1 MRGNL
6 KVAVLGAAAAV
17 VLAGG
22 STVAMAAASGALTGN
37 QLTPAYRYPAG
48 HGPVCTAPA
57 LPGAVVDV
65 TLVDMGGHMGFGPG
79 GMMGN
84 GSGQMMSGGWGVA
97 GMMTVRVSPTSA
109 AAGTVSVRVT
119 NVGAARHELIV
130 LPLATD
136 ARPGE
141 RAVGTDGT
149 VAEAGSLGE
158 ASNNCGAD
166 DGNGILPG
174 GEGWTTLQLATGRYE
189 LICNLPGHY
198 AAGMYAELD
207 VTAS

>member
-1 MRGNL
+1 MRGHVKL
-6 KVAVLGAAAAV
+6 AVLGAAVAV

-22 STVAMAAASGALTGN
+22 STVAMAAASGAFSGN
-37 QLTPAYRYPAG
+37 QLRPDYRYPTVN
-48 HGPVCTAPA
+48 GPVCTAPG
-57 LPGAVVDV
+57 LPGAVIDV
-65 TLVDMGGHMGFGPG
+65 TLADMGGHMAFGHG

-97 GMMTVRVSPTSA
+97 GMMIVRVSPTSA
-109 AAGTVSVRVT
+109 APGTVSLRVG
-119 NVGAARHELIV
+119 NVGAARHELVV

-136 ARPGE
+136 ARPGQ

-166 DGNGILPG
+166 AGNGILPG
-174 GEGWTTLQLATGRYE
+174 AEGWTTIQLAAGSYE
-189 LICNLPGHY
+189 LLCNLPGHY

-207 VTAS
+207 VTGS